1 MIPLP
6 RACEVGA
13 GNERPAPNGNSWT
26 LCLWAVGSF
35 PTDPY
40 YPRALRTRPIV
51 SKSPARSR
59 SIISRFSLSGRCDV
73 ELKRNGCIAV
83 LDSLLPK
90 EAASCVMYLLFAWR
104 NIPIKFMG
112 FPHKLFWGL
121 FSAGL
126 LSSPSPLLHPH
137 PRFPSLSLLS
147 IGVNCY
153 LSRVFRSHD
162 LFPRPLRAD

>member
-1 MIPLP
+1 MIPP

-26 LCLWAVGSF
+26 WAVGSF

-40 YPRALRTRPIV
+40 YPHTLRTHPIV

-59 SIISRFSLSGRCDV
+59 SITSRFSLSERCDV
-73 ELKRNGCIAV
+73 GLKRNGCIAV

-90 EAASCVMYLLFAWR
+90 EAASCVMYLLFSWR
-104 NIPIKFMG
+104 NIPIKFLGFMG
-112 FPHKLFWGL
+112 FPHKLIWGV
-121 FSAGL
+121 FSQLASCPL
-126 LSSPSPLLHPH
+126 PSPLLHPH
-137 PRFPSLSLLS
+137 PRLPSLSLLL

-153 LSRVFRSHD
+153 LLRVFRSHD